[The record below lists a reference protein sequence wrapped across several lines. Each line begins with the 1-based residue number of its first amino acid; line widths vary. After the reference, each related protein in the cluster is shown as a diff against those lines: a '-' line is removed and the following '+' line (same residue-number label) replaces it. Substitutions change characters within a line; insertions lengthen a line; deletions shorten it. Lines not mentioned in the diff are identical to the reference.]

1 MMSKEEAEK
10 ANVTDDRRR
19 YLHVCPDKVNMA
31 PPPDAERA
39 GRRNGRQRRRL
50 IAVAMAGCFSRWV
63 FLQVVTRCFH
73 AGKQLGV
80 VAPRKT
86 THHSPSDASAAV
98 HQPGAGSTSRPAL
111 RF

>member
-19 YLHVCPDKVNMA
+19 YLHVCSDKVNMA

-50 IAVAMAGCFSRWV
+50 IAVAMAGCLLKVGFSTSRHALFSRWEAAGSRRAPKNNTP
-63 FLQVVTRCFH
+63 LAQRCFRC
-73 AGKQLGV
+73 G
-80 VAPRKT
+80 
-86 THHSPSDASAAV
+86 SPARR
-98 HQPGAGSTSRPAL
+98 G
-111 RF
+111 